1 MYANRKNNIRKIIFL
16 IIANILLVFVVL
28 LLFSLLTH
36 PATSEWRITDMFK
49 WIRIVKQPGEEGVIE
64 RTEDPRII
72 EKSDMDKREEYLS
85 AKEQQLRLLEKELN
99 SKQTELKAFES
110 ELSTEKQ
117 NLEQEKAQLESQKNS
132 LSNEEDRYRVV
143 AVALNN
149 MDVAAAAE
157 ILSSVETST
166 YDAVK
171 ILLMLNK
178 IAEEQGRYSIT
189 PLILE
194 EMVTSAQTEATT
206 PEEVNKKERAAK
218 IIKWITKYDM
228 NIDEQTAVE

>member
-16 IIANILLVFVVL
+16 VIANLLLIFVVL

-36 PATSEWRITDMFK
+36 PSTSEWKITDMFK
-49 WIRIVKQPGEEGVIE
+49 WIKIVKQPEEEGIIE

-99 SKQTELKAFES
+99 TKQTELKAFES
-110 ELSTEKQ
+110 ELNTEKQ
-117 NLEQEKAQLESQKNS
+117 NLEQEKSQLESQKNS
-132 LSNEEDRYRVV
+132 LSNEEERYRTV
-143 AVALNN
+143 AETLSN
-149 MDVAAAAE
+149 MDIAAAAE
-157 ILSSVETST
+157 ILSSAETTT

-171 ILLMLNK
+171 ILLMLDK
-178 IAEEQGRYSIT
+178 IAEEQGRYSIA

-194 EMVTSAQTEATT
+194 EMVTSAEAEATT
-206 PEEVNKKERAAK
+206 PEGISRKDRAAK
-218 IIKWITKYDM
+218 IVGWIAKYDM
-228 NIDEQTAVE
+228 NIAEQNKPE